1 MFLNPTVYDADNRG
15 NNLFSLNLENR
26 NILLT
31 GEINDE
37 LAASIVTQLLYLDS
51 VGNEP
56 ITMYINSPGGSVS
69 AGLGIYD
76 TMKSLDSKV
85 VTVCIGQAASM
96 GAILLSGGEPGM
108 RYILPHSQVMVH
120 QPSGGIG
127 GQASDILIVASHIE
141 TLRNTLNEI
150 LAENCNQSTS
160 EIAKSTDRDYWMN
173 AAEAVQFGIVDKI
186 FTGKDNKK
194 R

>member
-51 VGNEP
+51 VGSEP

-96 GAILLSGGEPGM
+96 GAVLLSGGEPGM

-160 EIAKSTDRDYWMN
+160 EVAKSTDRDYWMN

>member
-51 VGNEP
+51 VGSEP

-76 TMKSLDSKV
+76 TMKSLDSEV

-186 FTGKDNKK
+186 FTGKGNKK